1 MPAYVDR
8 PSMGEFMCISSPKL
22 QYLRGHLYQCLIP
35 QRALDGEEDPSW
47 EKRHVLIFT
56 KWPAV
61 HWELVALLKNLGLET
76 LSLRSG
82 LPEAEKREVIERFN
96 DPYDDV
102 DMLVY
107 NFSGGVVGVN
117 LPHAE
122 SVANSTPYHF
132 QP

>member
-1 MPAYVDR
+1 
-8 PSMGEFMCISSPKL
+8 MGELMCISSPKL
-22 QYLRGHLYQCLIP
+22 QDLCGHLYQCFIP

-47 EKRHVLIFT
+47 EKRRVLIFI

-61 HWELVALLKNLGLET
+61 HWELVAFLKNLGLET

-82 LPEAEKREVIERFN
+82 LPESEKREAIERFN
-96 DPYDDV
+96 DPDDDIDV
-102 DMLVY
+102 LVSH
-107 NFSGGVVGVN
+107 FSRGAVGVN

-122 SVANSTPYHF
+122 SVANNTPYHF